1 MTSDLLV
8 RLANPDDARAI
19 AQLLRG
25 VFAET
30 YGHAISHDALQ
41 RYLDTAFSEE
51 AIAHSGTAHLLAF
64 CNDDLAGVS
73 ELTLSQPPTCV
84 PTDAVEVSRFYVH
97 SDYRG
102 SGAADALLA
111 ACEHHASERGHRTLW
126 LCVWE
131 SNPRAVAFYRKHGF
145 AQIGAM
151 DIVIEDTV
159 FHDLVMMKQIPANA
173 PNPRPSPP
181 SHTNPSNPRR
191 G

>member
-84 PTDAVEVSRFYVH
+84 PTARCAAGSCRCVCSRSGSRGQRRRDA
-97 SDYRG
+97 
-102 SGAADALLA
+102 
-111 ACEHHASERGHRTLW
+111 
-126 LCVWE
+126 
-131 SNPRAVAFYRKHGF
+131 
-145 AQIGAM
+145 I
-151 DIVIEDTV
+151 
-159 FHDLVMMKQIPANA
+159 
-173 PNPRPSPP
+173 
-181 SHTNPSNPRR
+181 
-191 G
+191 